1 MLNRRHGPCRECGRG
16 GRMGAN
22 CKIERLRAALRS
34 ASIMA
39 AAAGALIAPS
49 SSGAQEIPQ
58 SSLAELFAV
67 TGHPTL
73 DPARDPEPLPR
84 LSLGSLDGSR
94 RRPAEAGVDDGVVMK
109 KTAVGTVAGHVAG
122 LLLFFGCDQS
132 SWCGRSNRSDFVL
145 VGAAALAV
153 GGSAVG
159 ASAAGADL
167 PPALVGSALGTALG
181 GGFAWGPFLFEPDW
195 GNAKT
200 AGSVILGLGIHAA
213 FTTLFA
219 LRA

>member
-1 MLNRRHGPCRECGRG
+1 MRASCT
-16 GRMGAN
+16 
-22 CKIERLRAALRS
+22 IERLRAAMRS
-34 ASIMA
+34 ASIAA

-73 DPARDPEPLPR
+73 DAARDPEPPPP

-94 RRPAEAGVDDGVVMK
+94 REPAEAGVDVGVVMK
-109 KTAVGTVAGHVAG
+109 KTAVGTVAGHLAG
-122 LLLFFGCDQS
+122 LLFLIGSDQS
-132 SWCGRSNRSDFVL
+132 SSIGSDQCSSCGYL
-145 VGAAALAV
+145 VGAAALVVVV

-159 ASAAGADL
+159 ASAGGADL
-167 PPALVGSALGTALG
+167 PPALVGSALGTFLG
-181 GGFAWGPFLFEPDW
+181 GGLVWGPFSFASDW

-213 FTTLFA
+213 FTALFA
-219 LRA
+219 LRS